1 VFLSVVELIAS
12 SSLMSNSARVMDAIE
27 TATSRS
33 PGFCRV
39 TKQFLW
45 TGYASRNGFVRRWTG
60 GKDVIGALM
69 ISVILEM

>member
-45 TGYASRNGFVRRWTG
+45 TGYASRDGFVRRWAGAQDAIG
-60 GKDVIGALM
+60 GLM
-69 ISVILEM
+69 MSVILEI